1 MKCLVIVPA
10 HNEESNIKKTIEDV
24 KQYLSIAD
32 YIVINDGS
40 TDYTESLL
48 KKENYNHIT
57 LPINLGLSGAVQT
70 GYKYAFNNDYD
81 CVIQFDGDG
90 QHQAK
95 YIKRMIQEI
104 ENGADVV
111 IGSRFVEK
119 KKNWSLRMIGS
130 RIISLLI
137 KFKTG
142 AKINDPTS
150 GMRMLNR
157 KMLEE
162 YAFNINA
169 RPEPDTLAYVIKN
182 GAKVKE
188 IQVDMNEREGGVS
201 LYSGL
206 WSSIKYM
213 VKMIISIIFIV

>member
-40 TDYTESLL
+40 TDNTESLL

-70 GYKYAFNNDYD
+70 GYKYAFNNNYD
-81 CVIQFDGDG
+81 CAIQFDGDG

-95 YIKRMIQEI
+95 YIERMILEI

-119 KKNWSLRMIGS
+119 KKGWSLRMIGS

-137 KFKTG
+137 KLKTG
-142 AKINDPTS
+142 VKINDPTS

-188 IQVDMNEREGGVS
+188 IQVDMNERESGIS
-201 LYSGL
+201 LYNGL